1 MTEIYDPF
9 NFEKVCV
16 NTVLEALRE
25 ASPLYGP
32 RAFGL
37 CARKTREFPTSFRY
51 LLMVILFEN
60 REELLPHLKSLAG
73 SLDDHPDR
81 ETLAWALIQCFIHSI
96 LTPMTVRRLVED
108 DRASTDWL
116 TQEMQ
121 ILTRMAFSGV
131 DI

>member
-1 MTEIYDPF
+1 MTEIYDPY

-25 ASPLYGP
+25 AAPLYGP
-32 RAFGL
+32 RAFHL
-37 CARKTREFPTSFRY
+37 CVRKTREFPTSFRY
-51 LLMVILFEN
+51 LLTVILFEN
-60 REELLPHLKSLAG
+60 RDELLPHLKNLAG

-96 LTPMTVRRLVED
+96 LTPMTVLRLVED
-108 DRASTDWL
+108 ERASTDWL

-121 ILTRMAFSGV
+121 ILTRTVFSSLSL
-131 DI
+131 